1 MPPVAPS
8 TACTGPDAL
17 IATQSQSIKKALDI
31 LDTKNFHLCRVIV
44 TVIAVVK
51 TGLHNYV
58 FNIIKTRLLGGGG
71 GISAAL
77 EKVRQLHETRL
88 RPRVATNRILN

>member
-17 IATQSQSIKKALDI
+17 IAAQSQSIKKALDI

-58 FNIIKTRLLGGGG
+58 FNIIKTRLLGGKQ
-71 GISAAL
+71 AL
-77 EKVRQLHETRL
+77 TEHFDCMY
-88 RPRVATNRILN
+88 PRVETHEQICTRTSNH